1 MKRFLILGLLFFC
14 ISVQASPEEELFNSV
29 IKGNAPAVKKA
40 LEQNPVMNRKYNFGK
55 TILFFAVEGGKDEIV
70 QMILDHSSQSG
81 SHSLAVEL
89 DDNLQSAGHYAAA
102 RGHLNILK
110 MLITH
115 GLDMLHKNR
124 QGQNILD
131 IAHNYGHTETVS
143 FLEIEKNIRPNR
155 KMEKDGL
162 ALGLYTIYLLISI
175 ALTVWVARTLST
187 NGRIFL
193 IDSLSNEKLA
203 DSVNHLLV
211 VGFYLLNIGY
221 ITLAMKIEHKPDS
234 FVQSLELLST
244 KIGFVLVILGIIH
257 FFNIFMFGRLR
268 KKTSEKRAERE
279 RSVLQASLSD
289 S

>member
-1 MKRFLILGLLFFC
+1 MEDFMKRILILGLLILG
-14 ISVQASPEEELFNSV
+14 ISVQGSPEEELFNSV
-29 IKGNAPAVKKA
+29 TKGNIPAVKKA
-40 LEQNPVMNRKYNFGK
+40 LEQNPQLGRKYNFGK
-55 TILFFAVEGGKDEIV
+55 TVLFFAVEGGKEEIV
-70 QMILDHSSQSG
+70 QMILDYSAVSG
-81 SHSLAVEL
+81 SNSLTADL
-89 DDNLQSAGHYAAA
+89 DDNQQSAGHYAAA
-102 RGHLNILK
+102 RGHLPILK
-110 MLITH
+110 LLISR
-115 GLDMLHKNR
+115 GLDMLQKNR

-131 IAHNYGHTETVS
+131 IAQSYGHSEVVS
-143 FLEIEKNIRPNR
+143 FLEVEKNIRPNR
-155 KMEKDGL
+155 KVEKDGL

-175 ALTVWVARTLST
+175 ALTVWVAKTLSV

-221 ITLAMKIEHKPDS
+221 ITLALKIEHKPDS

-279 RSVLQASLSD
+279 MSAVSSI
-289 S
+289 